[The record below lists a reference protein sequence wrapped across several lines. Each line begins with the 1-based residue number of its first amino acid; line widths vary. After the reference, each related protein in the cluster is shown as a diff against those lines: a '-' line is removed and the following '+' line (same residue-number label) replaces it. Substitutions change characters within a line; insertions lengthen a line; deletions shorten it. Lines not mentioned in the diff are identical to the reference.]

1 MTKVLDFRVLCMLPS
16 FTSHHTMCHAVDK
29 CQCDLAHAS
38 NLVTLDCLEVFVN
51 APFLFTVFC
60 DVESYSNMP
69 SFSVCKIIPCSALR
83 LIGKTAYECASE
95 LWSELVVYSRCHIHI
110 EIYQISIKLSTTKY
124 SYGTA

>member
-1 MTKVLDFRVLCMLPS
+1 MTKVRDFRVLCMLPS
-16 FTSHHTMCHAVDK
+16 FTSHHTMCHAVHN
-29 CQCDLAHAS
+29 CDLPHAS

-51 APFLFTVFC
+51 APRFLFTVFC

-69 SFSVCKIIPCSALR
+69 SFSVCKIIPYSALR
-83 LIGKTAYECASE
+83 LIGKTAYQCASL